1 MRNQIKHLL
10 LAFACMFTSSAG
22 AQNTEILY
30 LSGTGLGNTVTWDF
44 YCSAGM
50 NSGKWSQIEV
60 PSQWELQG
68 FGEYTYGRFYL
79 MKDAKPSNETGLYR
93 YSFKVP
99 AGWEDKHVSIVFEGV
114 MTDTEVKI
122 NDIPT
127 GDIHQGGFYRFSYD
141 ITDKLNYGKKNTLE
155 VKVWKESANRSVN
168 AAERRADWW
177 LYGGIYRPVYLKA
190 VPRTHIDRIAVN
202 AMADGRLT
210 TELHLKNLP
219 EGYSI
224 AATLTPVD
232 GKESLGRQVI
242 PLENK
247 EVQNITTQWQGIRTW
262 DCEHPNL
269 YMLKLELLDIHS
281 YPVHVYEE
289 RIGFRTIEFRP
300 KDGIYVNGTKVIMK
314 GTNRHS
320 FHPDGGRTTNR
331 ELSLQDALLIKEMN
345 MNAVRSHYPPDKHFL
360 EVCDSLGLFYLDEF
374 AGWQNSYDT
383 ETGLKLLPE
392 MIARDV
398 NHPCIF
404 MWSNG
409 NEGGWNE
416 NVDAHFAD
424 YDPQKRH
431 VIHPWA
437 DFNGLDTHHYPAY
450 QTGTYR
456 LANGHNVFM
465 PTEFLHGLYDRG
477 QGAGLDD
484 FWESYTSNPLFAGG
498 FLWAYVD
505 EAVKR
510 TDKGGLL
517 DSDGPNGPDGIV
529 GPRREKEG
537 SFYTV
542 REVWA
547 PIQFKNLSITPS
559 FKGDF
564 TVSNTYLFT
573 NLAECSMKY
582 RLYSTPSPMK
592 GGEQTLIAE
601 GIVALPAIDPGETG
615 KARMEL
621 PMNFFQG
628 DILELEAF
636 DYRGHS
642 ICNWTWPV
650 KLAND
655 YFAAQL
661 KEGIVAKPAILKNE
675 GGNVVLSANGITAIF
690 NNSDGMLVEV
700 NRTGQIIP
708 LDNGPVPVG
717 MKVRFK
723 EGYSRME
730 GNDAL
735 YIAKYQGG
743 VDSIV
748 WRMAANGLLGMDAVL
763 LNDPK
768 GHGFKGEFFDKEIYN
783 FGLTFS
789 FPEKEVNAMKWMGR
803 GSYRVWKN
811 RIKGTNYGIWWK
823 AYNNTVTGEN
833 FEKLVYPEFK
843 GYHANLYW
851 MTLES
856 DHGPFTVYSES
867 DGLFFRVFT
876 PEEPVHRRNGENTM
890 WEFPTGDISFLFDI
904 PAMRSGKTIPELGPK
919 SQPSTIRIKKG
930 DSGFRMKLWF
940 DFASCQR
947 RTKEGA
953 SPYLLRTIPR

>member
-1 MRNQIKHLL
+1 MKIAIFIISCLFS
-10 LAFACMFTSSAG
+10 LAVSA
-22 AQNTEILY
+22 QTTEIQY
-30 LSGTGLGNTVTWDF
+30 LSGSGYQDTKTWDF

-50 NSGKWSQIEV
+50 NSGKWSKIEV

-79 MKDAKPSNETGLYR
+79 NKGTKPSDETGLYR
-93 YSFKVP
+93 YQFKVP
-99 AGWEDKHVSIVFEGV
+99 AKWKDMQISIVFEGI

-122 NDIPT
+122 NDMPA

-141 ITDKLNYGKKNTLE
+141 ITDKLNYGKQNKLE
-155 VKVWKESANRSVN
+155 VKVWKESANKSVN

-190 VPRTHIDRIAVN
+190 MPKTHIERIAVN
-202 AMADGRLT
+202 AMANGKLM
-210 TELHLKNLP
+210 TELHLKNISK
-219 EGYSI
+219 GYSM
-224 AATLTPVD
+224 AATITPA
-232 GKESLGRQVI
+232 GSEASIGRQI
-242 PLENK
+242 IALNSNS
-247 EVQNITTQWQGIRTW
+247 VQTITTEWKGIQTW
-262 DCEHPNL
+262 DCENPNL
-269 YMLKLELLDIHS
+269 YTLKLELLNPQKQTVHIH
-281 YPVHVYEE
+281 EE

-300 KDGIYVNGTKVIMK
+300 KDGIYVNGTKIIVK

-360 EVCDSLGLFYLDEF
+360 EICDSLGLFYLNEL

-383 ETGLKLLPE
+383 KTGLKLLSE

-409 NEGGWNE
+409 NEGGWNK
-416 NVDAHFAD
+416 NIDAHFAD

-450 QTGTYR
+450 QTGPYR
-456 LANGHNVFM
+456 LANGYNVFM

-484 FWESYTSNPLFAGG
+484 FWDSYRSNPLFAGG

-510 TDKGGLL
+510 TDKGGCL

-547 PIQFKNLSITPS
+547 PIQFKNLFITPS

-564 TVSNTYLFT
+564 MISNHYLFT
-573 NLAECSMKY
+573 NLKECRMKY
-582 RLYSTPSPMK
+582 RLYSITSPLK
-592 GGEQTLIAE
+592 QGVQTLISE
-601 GIVALPAIDPGETG
+601 GTIPLPDITPGETG
-615 KARMEL
+615 KVQMKL
-621 PMNFFQG
+621 PADFFQG
-628 DILELEAF
+628 DVLELEAY
-636 DYRGHS
+636 DKYGHS
-642 ICNWTWPV
+642 ICNWTWPI
-650 KLAND
+650 KYAD
-655 YFAAQL
+655 EYFATQYNKQIHTPSANIEKQD
-661 KEGIVAKPAILKNE
+661 ENIT
-675 GGNVVLSANGITAIF
+675 LSANGISATF
-690 NNSDGMLVEV
+690 NNNNGMLIEIKKKD
-700 NRTGQIIP
+700 QIVP
-708 LDNGPVPVG
+708 LNNGPLPVG
-717 MKVRFK
+717 MKADFK
-723 EGYSRME
+723 EGYGYMD
-730 GNDAL
+730 GNTAC
-735 YIAKYQGG
+735 YIAKYKGG
-743 VDSIV
+743 IDSIV
-748 WRMAANGLLGMDAVL
+748 WRMSGDGLLGMDAVL

-768 GHGFKGEFFDKEIYN
+768 GHGFEGAFFDKNIYN
-783 FGLTFS
+783 LGLTFS
-789 FPEKEVNAMKWMGR
+789 FPEKEVKGMKWMGR
-803 GSYRVWKN
+803 GPYRVWKN
-811 RIKGTNYGIWWK
+811 RIKGTNYGIWEK
-823 AYNNTVTGEN
+823 EYNNTVTGES
-833 FEKLVYPEFK
+833 FDHLIYPEFK
-843 GYHANLYW
+843 GYHANVYW
-851 MTLES
+851 ATLES
-856 DHGPFTVYSES
+856 DRVPFTVYSES

-890 WEFPTGDISFLFDI
+890 KEFPDGDLSFLYDI
-904 PAMRSGKTIPELGPK
+904 PAMRSGKSIPELGPK
-919 SQPSTIRIKKG
+919 SQPSSIRIKKG
-930 DSGFRMKLWF
+930 DDGFRMKLWF
-940 DFASCQR
+940 DFR
-947 RTKEGA
+947 
-953 SPYLLRTIPR
+953 